1 MTTSHLNRI
10 EQLRQMALP
19 LEPDAEQRIHWR
31 EQVIRYTDAFL
42 ESLPELPAF
51 QATED
56 EGVGILDSPISE
68 TPIPVELALDLL
80 KNHVD
85 RPGGN
90 EGTTPGYLAFI
101 PSGGL
106 YASALA
112 DYIAAVTNRFVGIPS
127 CSPGAVRIEPLLLR
141 WMAEFIGYPATAAG
155 DFTSGGS
162 LANLTAI
169 VTARD
174 AHQLKAVDYPK
185 AVVYLSDQTHHS
197 VVKGLRIAGMKECI
211 VRYVPLDQNYRM
223 QAEALEA
230 VIRSDQQAGFL
241 PWLVVATAGTTDTG
255 AVDPL
260 ASIADIACQNQLWM
274 HVDGAYGAMFALC
287 EMGKAILHG
296 IERSDSLIMDPHK
309 GLFMALGT
317 GAVLVRNKN
326 NLLNAYQHHANYL
339 EGAETAS
346 TSGEVSQA
354 DLSPELT
361 RPFRGLRLWLALKL
375 TGVAPF
381 RAALEEKLLLA
392 RHFYEGLQS
401 LDGFVTGPPP
411 DLSVVT
417 FRYGPARG
425 DANQFNQKLIQ
436 AIQNDGRIFLSSTRI
451 NGEDILRLTVLG
463 FRTHLETIELAL
475 EILQQKAKE
484 IESGTNLA

>member
-1 MTTSHLNRI
+1 MTINTLNRI

-19 LEPDAEQRIHWR
+19 LEPSAEQRFRWR
-31 EQVIRYTDAFL
+31 EQVIQYTEAFL
-42 ESLPELPAF
+42 ESGPELPAF
-51 QATED
+51 LTTED

-68 TPIPVELALDLL
+68 TPIPIEQALDLL

-90 EGTTPGYLAFI
+90 EGAAPGYLAFI

-112 DYIAAVTNRFVGIPS
+112 DYIAAVTNRFVTLPF
-127 CSPGAVRIEPLLLR
+127 CSPGAARIESMLLR
-141 WMAEFIGYPATAAG
+141 WMADFVGYPGTTAG

-162 LANLTAI
+162 LANLSAI

-174 AHQLKAVDYPK
+174 AYQLKAANYPR
-185 AVVYLSDQTHHS
+185 AVVYLSDQTHYS
-197 VVKGLRIAGMKECI
+197 ILRGLRIAGMKEC
-211 VRYVPLDQNYRM
+211 VVHAVPLDQNYRM
-223 QAEALEA
+223 QPQALEEA
-230 VIRSDQQAGFL
+230 IHNDRQAGL
-241 PWLVVATAGTTDTG
+241 RPWLIVAAAGATETG

-260 ASIADIACQNQLWM
+260 ALIAEIARHHQLWL

-287 EMGKAILHG
+287 EIGRVILRG
-296 IERSDSLIMDPHK
+296 IEKSDSLTMDPHK
-309 GLFMALGT
+309 GLFMAMGT
-317 GAVLVRNKN
+317 GTVLVRNGEH
-326 NLLNAYQHHANYL
+326 LLNAFQHHADYL
-339 EGAETAS
+339 EGAET
-346 TSGEVSQA
+346 TSATGEVAQA

-375 TGVAPF
+375 SGVAVF

-392 RHFYEGLQS
+392 RHFYEGLQR

-417 FRYGPARG
+417 FRYRPTRG
-425 DANQFNQKLIQ
+425 DANAFNEKLIQ
-436 AIQNDGRIFLSSTRI
+436 AIQGDGRIFLSSTRI
-451 NGEDILRLTVLG
+451 NDEVILRLTVLG
-463 FRTHLETIELAL
+463 FRTHLETIDLAL

-484 IESGTNLA
+484 IEAGVNS

>member
-1 MTTSHLNRI
+1 MTTPPLNRI

-19 LEPDAEQRIHWR
+19 LEPDAEQRVQWR
-31 EQVIRYTDAFL
+31 EQVIQYTDAFL
-42 ESLPELPAF
+42 ESLPDLPAF
-51 QATED
+51 RVTED
-56 EGVGILDSPISE
+56 EGVGILESPISE
-68 TPIPVELALDLL
+68 APIPVEQALDLL

-85 RPGGN
+85 RPGVN
-90 EGTTPGYLAFI
+90 EGTSAGFLAFI

-112 DYIAAVTNRFVGIPS
+112 DYIAAVTNRFVGIS
-127 CSPGAVRIEPLLLR
+127 FASPGAARIESMLLR
-141 WMAEFIGYPATAAG
+141 WLADFVGYPGTAAG

-162 LANLTAI
+162 LANLSAI

-174 AHQLKAVDYPK
+174 AHPLKAADYPR
-185 AVVYLSDQTHHS
+185 AVAYLSDQTHHS

-211 VRYVPLDQNYRM
+211 VRHVPLDEYYRM
-223 QAEALEA
+223 RAEALEA
-230 VIRSDQQAGFL
+230 AIHSDRQAGL
-241 PWLVVATAGTTDTG
+241 IPWLVVAAAGATDTG

-260 ASIADIACQNQLWM
+260 ASIADIAHHNQLWL

-287 EMGKAILHG
+287 EVGQAILRG
-296 IERSDSLIMDPHK
+296 IERSDSVTMDPHK
-309 GLFMALGT
+309 GLFMTMGT
-317 GAVLVRNKN
+317 GAILVRNRD

-346 TSGEVSQA
+346 ATGGVSPA

-392 RHFYEGLQS
+392 RHFYEGLQR
-401 LDGFVTGPPP
+401 LDGFVAGPPP

-417 FRYGPARG
+417 FRYRPRRG
-425 DANQFNQKLIQ
+425 DANEFNQKLIR
-436 AIQNDGRIFLSSTRI
+436 AIQQDGRIFLSSTQI
-451 NGEDILRLTVLG
+451 NGEVILRLTVLG

-475 EILQQKAKE
+475 EILRQKAQE
-484 IESGTNLA
+484 IEAGVNF

>member
-1 MTTSHLNRI
+1 MTTTTLNRI
-10 EQLRQMALP
+10 EQLRKMALP
-19 LEPDAEQRIHWR
+19 LEPDEEQRIQWR

-42 ESLPELPAF
+42 KSLPELPAIL
-51 QATED
+51 ATED
-56 EGVGILDSPISE
+56 RGVGILDSPISE
-68 TPIPVELALDLL
+68 TPIPVEQALDLL

-85 RPGGN
+85 RTGEN

-106 YASALA
+106 YASALG
-112 DYIAAVTNRFVGIPS
+112 DYIAAVTNRFVGLS
-127 CSPGAVRIEPLLLR
+127 FCSPGAAHIEPMLLR
-141 WMAEFIGYPATAAG
+141 WMADFVGYPETAAG

-169 VTARD
+169 VTARN
-174 AHQLKAVDYPK
+174 AHQLKAADYPR

-197 VVKGLRIAGMKECI
+197 VVKGLRIAGMEECV
-211 VRYVPLDQNYRM
+211 VRHVSLDEHYRM
-223 QAEALEA
+223 QAESLEGA
-230 VIRSDQQAGFL
+230 IRSDRQAGLL
-241 PWLVVATAGTTDTG
+241 PWLVVAAAGSTDTG

-260 ASIADIACQNQLWM
+260 ISIADIAHRNQLWM
-274 HVDGAYGAMFALC
+274 HADGAYGAMFALC
-287 EMGKAILHG
+287 EMGKAILRG
-296 IERSDSLIMDPHK
+296 IELADSVTLDPHK
-309 GLFMALGT
+309 GLFMTMGT
-317 GAVLVRNKN
+317 GAVLVRNGDK
-326 NLLNAYQHHANYL
+326 LLKAYQSHANYL
-339 EGAETAS
+339 EGAET
-346 TSGEVSQA
+346 TSATGEISQA

-392 RHFYEGLQS
+392 LHFYEGLQH
-401 LDGFVTGPPP
+401 LDGFVVGSPP

-417 FRYGPARG
+417 FRYRPSRG
-425 DANQFNQKLIQ
+425 DANEFNQRLIQ
-436 AIQNDGRIFLSSTRI
+436 SIQHDGRIFLSSTQI
-451 NGEDILRLTVLG
+451 NGEVNLRLTVLG

-484 IESGTNLA
+484 IELSVNF

>member
-1 MTTSHLNRI
+1 MTTTTLNRI

-19 LEPDAEQRIHWR
+19 LEPNTEQRFRWR
-31 EQVIRYTDAFL
+31 EQVIQYTEAFL
-42 ESLPELPAF
+42 ESLPDLPAF

-68 TPIPVELALDLL
+68 APIPVEQALDLL

-90 EGTTPGYLAFI
+90 EGTSPGYLAFI

-112 DYIAAVTNRFVGIPS
+112 DYIAAVTNRFVTLPF
-127 CSPGAVRIEPLLLR
+127 CSPGAARIEPMLLR
-141 WMAEFIGYPATAAG
+141 WMADFIGYPATAAG

-169 VTARD
+169 VTARE
-174 AHQLKAVDYPK
+174 AHQLKAADYPR
-185 AVVYLSDQTHHS
+185 AVAYLSDQTHHS
-197 VVKGLRIAGMKECI
+197 VIKGLRIAGMKECI
-211 VRYVPLDQNYRM
+211 VHHVSLDQNYRM
-223 QAEALEA
+223 RAEALEEA
-230 VIRSDQQAGFL
+230 IRNDRQAGLL
-241 PWLVVATAGTTDTG
+241 PWLVVATAGATDTG

-260 ASIADIACQNQLWM
+260 ASIADLAGQNQLWM
-274 HVDGAYGAMFALC
+274 HADGAYGAMFAMC
-287 EMGKAILHG
+287 EMGKAMLRG
-296 IERSDSLIMDPHK
+296 IERSDSVIMDPHK

-317 GAVLVRNKN
+317 GAVLVRNGD
-326 NLLNAYQHHANYL
+326 NLLNAFQHHADYL
-339 EGAETAS
+339 EGAET
-346 TSGEVSQA
+346 TSVTGEIAQA

-375 TGVAPF
+375 SGVAPF

-392 RHFYEGLQS
+392 RHFYEGLQR
-401 LDGFVTGPPP
+401 LDGFVVGPPP

-417 FRYGPARG
+417 FRYHPTHG
-425 DANQFNQKLIQ
+425 DANEFNESLIR
-436 AIQNDGRIFLSSTRI
+436 AIQNDGRIFLSSTQI
-451 NGEDILRLTVLG
+451 NGEVSLRLTVLG

-475 EILQQKAKE
+475 EILRQKAKE
-484 IESGTNLA
+484 IELGVNS